1 MSVVQETRIDL
12 GQAIRADFP
21 ILSVSARG
29 KPLVY
34 LDNAATSQKP
44 LAVIEALDDYWT
56 EANAN
61 VHRGVH
67 FLSERA
73 TERFETARES
83 VRRFV
88 NAREADE
95 IVFTKGCTEGI
106 NLVSTGLQRH
116 SAGLSSKST
125 NGHADPASPLPKIRQ
140 GDVILVS
147 AMEHHSNIVPWQMLA
162 QQTGAI
168 VKPIPITEVGE
179 IDLDAYAQ
187 LLKDNPVK
195 VLAIVHIS
203 NSIGTINLVKQMVAM
218 AHKTGAITLVDGA
231 QAGPHWLVDV
241 QDLDADFY
249 TLSCHKIYAPTG
261 IGVLYGKRHLLGAL
275 PAYQGGGSM
284 IRTVSF
290 EETTYA
296 EIPAKFE
303 PGTPNIAG
311 VVGLGAAIEYLE
323 ELGTRNAELGIPES
337 EIRDPR
343 SKIRDPQI
351 PRSELRVP
359 SSRIPLERAMHA
371 IHQHELLLAN
381 RASELLNEIPG
392 VNLIGTAKEKAGIVS
407 FTING
412 VHPHDIGSILDG
424 EGIAIRAGHHCCMPL
439 MARYGIPATAR
450 ASFALYNTL
459 DEADALAAG
468 VRNVREMFN

>member
-1 MSVVQETRIDL
+1 MTVAQQPPIEL
-12 GQAIRADFP
+12 GQTIRNDFP
-21 ILSVSARG
+21 ILSVIARG

-44 LAVIEALDDYWT
+44 LAVIEALDEYWT

-73 TERFETARES
+73 TERFETARET

-88 NAREADE
+88 NAGDTNE
-95 IVFTKGCTEGI
+95 IIFTKGCTEGI

-116 SAGLSSKST
+116 SAGLSARST
-125 NGHADPASPLPKIRQ
+125 KGNADPNSPLPKINP

-147 AMEHHSNIVPWQMLA
+147 AMEHHSNLVPWQMLA

-179 IDLDAYAQ
+179 IDLEAYAQ
-187 LLKDNPVK
+187 LLRDNRVK
-195 VLAIVHIS
+195 VVAIVHIS
-203 NSIGTINLVKQMVAM
+203 NSIGTINPVKQILAM
-218 AHKTGAITLVDGA
+218 AHKAGAITLVDGA

-261 IGVLYGKRHLLGAL
+261 IGVLYGKRHLLEAL

-284 IRTVSF
+284 VRTVSF
-290 EETTYA
+290 QETSYA

-323 ELGTRNAELGIPES
+323 SLS
-337 EIRDPR
+337 EALPFVRMVRAGEGEGVGDAG
-343 SKIRDPQI
+343 SG
-351 PRSELRVP
+351 
-359 SSRIPLERAMHA
+359 SRQKLQNTMHA

-381 RASELLNEIPG
+381 RATQLLSEIPG
-392 VNLIGTAKEKAGIVS
+392 VNLIGTAAEKAGIVS

-439 MARYGIPATAR
+439 MTRYSIPATAR

-459 DEADALAAG
+459 EEADALAAG
-468 VRNVREMFN
+468 VRKVKEMFT

>member
-1 MSVVQETRIDL
+1 MSIAQQSRIEL

-29 KPLVY
+29 KPLIY

-73 TERFETARES
+73 TERFESARET
-83 VRRFV
+83 VRRFM

-95 IVFTKGCTEGI
+95 IIFTKGCTEGI
-106 NLVSTGLQRH
+106 NLVATGLQRH
-116 SAGLSSKST
+116 SAGLSAKST
-125 NGHADPASPLPKIRQ
+125 KGHADPSNPLPKIGQ

-162 QQTGAI
+162 QATGAI

-179 IDLDAYAQ
+179 IDLEAYEQ

-195 VLAIVHIS
+195 VLGIVHIS
-203 NSIGTINLVKQMVAM
+203 NSIGTINPVKQMIAM
-218 AHKTGAITLVDGA
+218 AHQAGAIALVDGA

-261 IGVLYGKRHLLGAL
+261 IGVLYGKRALLEAL

-323 ELGTRNAELGIPES
+323 RLS
-337 EIRDPR
+337 EPPGDGG
-343 SKIRDPQI
+343 SA
-351 PRSELRVP
+351 LRKN
-359 SSRIPLERAMHA
+359 LERTMQA
-371 IHQHELLLAN
+371 IHDHETVLAN
-381 RASELLNEIPG
+381 RASQLLREIPG
-392 VNLIGTAKEKAGIVS
+392 VNLIGTAKQKAGIVS

-412 VHPHDIGSILDG
+412 VHPHDIGSILDRD
-424 EGIAIRAGHHCCMPL
+424 GIAIRAGHHCCMPL
-439 MARYGIPATAR
+439 MTRYSIPATAR

-459 DEADALAAG
+459 EEADALAAG
-468 VRNVREMFN
+468 VRKVQEMFT